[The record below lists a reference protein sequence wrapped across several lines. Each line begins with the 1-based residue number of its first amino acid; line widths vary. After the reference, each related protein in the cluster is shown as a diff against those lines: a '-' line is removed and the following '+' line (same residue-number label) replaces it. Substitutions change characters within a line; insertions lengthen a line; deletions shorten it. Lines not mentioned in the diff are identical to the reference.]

1 MDPLASPLVAKSA
14 ADLPPAH
21 IITAGHDPLRD
32 DGKLY
37 AEKLRRAGV
46 PVTYKCYEDQLHG
59 FLNYD
64 GIFDTAETAFREVS
78 EQLKLFFRSGI
89 CGK

>member
-78 EQLKLFFRSGI
+78 EQLKIFFRSI
-89 CGK
+89 T